1 LKKVSD
7 SAEKA
12 DELLDRL
19 FEYVVPIYFDSSMID
34 IYSNQ
39 LNMLENE
46 GKVRASRKEPE
57 TV

>member
-1 LKKVSD
+1 M
-7 SAEKA
+7 
-12 DELLDRL
+12 DRL